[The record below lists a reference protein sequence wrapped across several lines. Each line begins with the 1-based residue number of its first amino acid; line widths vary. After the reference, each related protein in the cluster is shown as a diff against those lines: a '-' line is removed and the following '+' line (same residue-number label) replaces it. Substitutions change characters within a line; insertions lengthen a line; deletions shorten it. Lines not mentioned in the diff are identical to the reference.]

1 MWLCACVAVNRL
13 QNLSAVNIKEIT
25 GHEYQSGHF
34 RFIKWRTLNFII
46 QKAIS
51 IDTIF
56 RNPDVLAIRAEM
68 FGVFEVFVIGDCNYK
83 RFPSLKY
90 RLIRVQRLQF
100 IIISS
105 LSGLDSNLII
115 RK

>member
-1 MWLCACVAVNRL
+1 MLALLRIDFNE
-13 QNLSAVNIKEIT
+13 LSPVNIKEVT
-25 GHEYQSGHF
+25 DREYQSGHF
-34 RFIKWRTLNFII
+34 HQTERRTLNFII
-46 QKAIS
+46 QKAINV
-51 IDTIF
+51 DTIF
-56 RNPDVLAIRAEM
+56 RNPDVLAFRAEM

-105 LSGLDSNLII
+105 LSDSNSNLII
-115 RK
+115 KM